1 MYCTKHSNH
10 NVVTASLE
18 TLLQLLR
25 TPPPA
30 LLSVLLSSEGITP
43 STGSDILKKGTDAL
57 YSFVL
62 MLWMCK
68 YFYFF
73 SAVVALLVTT
83 LISNQLSSGT
93 TIRKSLLLNAPPRPK
108 ATACTHA
115 MHYDFFNWAFSF
127 CQVLHESINSNP
139 SALHSAINICPTPA

>member
-43 STGSDILKKGTDAL
+43 STGADILKKGTDAL
-57 YSFVL
+57 YSFLL
-62 MLWMCK
+62 MLRICM

-73 SAVVALLVTT
+73 SAFGALVVTT
-83 LISNQLSSGT
+83 S
-93 TIRKSLLLNAPPRPK
+93 
-108 ATACTHA
+108 
-115 MHYDFFNWAFSF
+115 
-127 CQVLHESINSNP
+127 
-139 SALHSAINICPTPA
+139 